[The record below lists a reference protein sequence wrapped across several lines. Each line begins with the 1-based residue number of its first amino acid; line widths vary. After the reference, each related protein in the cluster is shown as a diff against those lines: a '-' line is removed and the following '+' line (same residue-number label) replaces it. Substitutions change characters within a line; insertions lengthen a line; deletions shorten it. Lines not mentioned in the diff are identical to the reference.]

1 MTTRTLDMAN
11 VIASDVTIS
20 GDKTFSGDIIPSS
33 PLSHRNL
40 IINGAMQ
47 VAQRASSATQV
58 SNAAYATLD
67 RWKFWENTDGSYQ
80 SSQVDITDLP
90 GFTKAMLL
98 SPNSADT
105 SIANSQYAFFG
116 QLIEAQNLQH
126 LSYSTSS
133 AKTLTLSFYVKSNL
147 TGKMTV
153 YVAKYDNTT
162 RIVPLEFDLPSS
174 ANTWE
179 RITLTVP
186 ALTESAAGVINND
199 NGMGLEFGWYL
210 SAGSTYKVGTSG
222 TWSSNSN
229 GYSTANHN
237 VNFMSS
243 TDNNFYI
250 TGVQLELGD
259 NATPFEHRSYAEEL
273 ARCQRYFQAHPLSGQ
288 VCFPYDGQK
297 FFVNIQPF
305 VPMRSRSALTVSKT
319 HTVARMTTLD
329 VADYWV
335 HGSGDYANGD
345 HWNDISVTGHS
356 NMETNFVI
364 TLKVNSSDG
373 GLTDQEPVVV
383 TGVNNTAR
391 NGFTTTDGFIHF
403 SSEL

>member
-1 MTTRTLDMAN
+1 MTPRTLDMAN
-11 VIASDVTIS
+11 VIASDVTSAGDKTLS
-20 GDKTFSGDIIPSS
+20 GDITFSGDVVPST
-33 PLSHRNL
+33 PLSNRNL

-105 SIANSQYAFFG
+105 SIGNSQYAFFG

-210 SAGSTYKVGTSG
+210 SAGNTYKVGTSG

-259 NATPFEHRSYAEEL
+259 NATPFEHRTLQDEL
-273 ARCQRYFQAHPLSGQ
+273 LRCQRYFYLVGGDSTGNQRNYIVGRTSNNNAMYCAPPSA
-288 VCFPYDGQK
+288 
-297 FFVNIQPF
+297 
-305 VPMRSRSALTVSKT
+305 VPMRSTPTVGNFSGSFNINCINKDGAT
-319 HTVARMTTLD
+319 NLNTQPTIDSYSYGKPGNTVGNMYLSG
-329 VADYWV
+329 
-335 HGSGDYANGD
+335 GS
-345 HWNDISVTGHS
+345 
-356 NMETNFVI
+356 
-364 TLKVNSSDG
+364 
-373 GLTDQEPVVV
+373 GLTDGRVCC
-383 TGVNNTAR
+383 AR
-391 NGFTTTDGFIHF
+391 INVAMTFD
-403 SSEL
+403 SEL